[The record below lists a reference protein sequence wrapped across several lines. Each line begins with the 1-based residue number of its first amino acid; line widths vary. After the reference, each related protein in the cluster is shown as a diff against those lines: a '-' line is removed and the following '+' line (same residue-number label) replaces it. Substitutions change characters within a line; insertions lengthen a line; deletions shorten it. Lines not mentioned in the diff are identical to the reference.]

1 MALQVQE
8 ERLRRIATSDL
19 NRMMQAALE
28 QHPPPAKSG
37 TEVKLYFMAQVR
49 TDPPTF
55 AIQVNDPKLVHF
67 TYLRFLENRMR
78 ERYGFLGTPI
88 RIVLRKHERKSRR

>member
-1 MALQVQE
+1 MQVGVMKTRQY
-8 ERLRRIATSDL
+8 
-19 NRMMQAALE
+19 Q
-28 QHPPPAKSG
+28 
-37 TEVKLYFMAQVR
+37 
-49 TDPPTF
+49 F

-67 TYLRFLENRMR
+67 TYVRFLENRMR

>member
-1 MALQVQE
+1 
-8 ERLRRIATSDL
+8 
-19 NRMMQAALE
+19 MMQARSTAS
-28 QHPPPAKSG
+28 PPSKSG

-49 TDPPTF
+49 ADPPTF

-88 RIVLRKHERKSRR
+88 RIVTKGRRE